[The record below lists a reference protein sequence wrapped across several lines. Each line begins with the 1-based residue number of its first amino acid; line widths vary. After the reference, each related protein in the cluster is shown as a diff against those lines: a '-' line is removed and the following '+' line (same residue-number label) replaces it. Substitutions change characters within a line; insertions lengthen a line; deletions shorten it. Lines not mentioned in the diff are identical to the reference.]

1 MAETRVSTDAGAG
14 SPRHLLRWQIQIF
27 SLLWTGYASYYLCR
41 LNFAV
46 AQPLILEDFPTWT
59 DAQIGLIPSVY
70 AAFYAV
76 GQFVNGQLGER
87 LGARRMMTAAM
98 AIAFLSNLLF
108 SMTASYP
115 LMLLL
120 WGINGY
126 AQSAGWSLVVKTMSN
141 WTTAQRRGL
150 IIGLIS
156 TCYQV
161 GNVLAWLLAGWL
173 AGRYGWRATFYVPAF
188 IMLPVAVLF
197 WLGIRDEPEQAGFPP
212 VREDLASSQ
221 PSASGPVAA
230 PARLSATEVLR
241 LTLTNR
247 LLWILAIGF
256 FCANAVRY
264 SFMNWTVTYMR
275 DFHGQ
280 DIKKSAFMS
289 IALPLIGAVG
299 AVSAGWISDNLFG
312 KRRAPVCAV
321 MLLALAGVCVA
332 FAFVPEGAWP
342 IATAMLGLAGF
353 LIYGPDML
361 MSGAATVDFSHPRA
375 AAAATGFTMASG
387 AAGSILSGAGIGWLK
402 DVTPSFAK
410 SIEGSMPGLAAIVN
424 QWTLI
429 FFVLA
434 VMAAIAASL
443 MVSIWN
449 ARPKG

>member
-1 MAETRVSTDAGAG
+1 MAEIPGSTRADPASKRD
-14 SPRHLLRWQIQIF
+14 LLRWQIQIF

-46 AQPLILEDFPTWT
+46 AQPLIIEELGWSA
-59 DAQIGLIPSVY
+59 AQVGLIPSVY
-70 AAFYAV
+70 AAVYAV
-76 GQFVNGQLGER
+76 GQFINGQLGER

-98 AIAFLSNLLF
+98 VIAFASNILF
-108 SMTASYP
+108 SMTSSYP

-141 WTTAQRRGL
+141 WTSLRRRGL
-150 IIGLIS
+150 MIGLIS

-173 AGRYGWRATFYVPAF
+173 AGRYGWRATFYVPAM
-188 IMLPVAVLF
+188 IILPVSLLF
-197 WLGIRDEPEQAGFPP
+197 WLGVRNEPEDAGFPP
-212 VREDLASSQ
+212 VREDLGGGE
-221 PSASGPVAA
+221 PSASGAPVVV
-230 PARLSATEVLR
+230 ARLTSAEVLR

-247 LLWILAIGF
+247 LLWILSIGF

-264 SFMNWTVTYMR
+264 SFMNWTVTYMK

-289 IALPLIGAVG
+289 VALPLIGAVG

-321 MLLALAGVCVA
+321 MLLGLAVVCVG
-332 FAFVPEGAWP
+332 FAFVPKGAWAT
-342 IATAMLGLAGF
+342 ATAMLGLAGF

-402 DVTPSFAK
+402 DIT
-410 SIEGSMPGLAAIVN
+410 PGLAGTIDASAPWLSRILN
-424 QWTLI
+424 EWTLI

-434 VMAAIAASL
+434 VMSAIAAML

-449 ARPKG
+449 AKPR

>member
-1 MAETRVSTDAGAG
+1 MAETRVPTDSGAR
-14 SPRHLLRWQIQIF
+14 SPRQLLRWQIQIF

-46 AQPLILEDFPTWT
+46 AQPLILEEFPTWT
-59 DAQIGLIPSVY
+59 AAQVGLIPSVY
-70 AAFYAV
+70 AAVYAV

-108 SMTASYP
+108 SMTSSYP

-141 WTTAQRRGL
+141 WTSSRRRGL

-156 TCYQV
+156 TCYQI

-173 AGRYGWRATFYVPAF
+173 AGKYGWRATFYVPAL
-188 IMLPVAVLF
+188 IILPVAVLF
-197 WLGIRDEPEQAGFPP
+197 AVGIRNEPEDAGFPP
-212 VREDLASSQ
+212 VREDLAGGGGGETG
-221 PSASGPVAA
+221 PTTAPAKLSAS
-230 PARLSATEVLR
+230 EVLR

-264 SFMNWTVTYMR
+264 SFMNWAVTYMK
-275 DFHGQ
+275 DFHHQ

-321 MLLALAGVCVA
+321 MLLGLSGVCVA

-375 AAAATGFTMASG
+375 AAAATGFTMATG
-387 AAGSILSGAGIGWLK
+387 AAGTILSGAGIGWLK
-402 DVTPSFAK
+402 DVTPGFAK
-410 SIEGSMPGLAAIVN
+410 SIEGSMPGVSAILN

-443 MVSIWN
+443 MISIWN
-449 ARPKG
+449 AKPKG